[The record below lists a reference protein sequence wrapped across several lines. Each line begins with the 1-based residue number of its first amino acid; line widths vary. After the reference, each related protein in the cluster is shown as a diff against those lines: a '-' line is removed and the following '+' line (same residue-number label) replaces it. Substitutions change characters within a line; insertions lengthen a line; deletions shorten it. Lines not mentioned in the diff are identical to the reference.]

1 LGDSRRVT
9 GAEPRRIDSMANLM
23 EFTDDN
29 FADETK
35 NGLVLVDFWAPW
47 CMPCRMVGP
56 IVEDL
61 ANEFQGKLKVGKMN
75 VDDHQ
80 RVAQE
85 FRVMSIPTVILFK
98 DGQAVEM
105 MIGAQPKSAY
115 LARLNKHMGAVR
127 A

>member
-1 LGDSRRVT
+1 
-9 GAEPRRIDSMANLM
+9 MANLM

-61 ANEFQGKLKVGKMN
+61 AKDYEGKLKVGKMN

-115 LARLNKHMGAVR
+115 VARLNKHMGAVR

>member
-1 LGDSRRVT
+1 
-9 GAEPRRIDSMANLM
+9 MANLM

-35 NGLVLVDFWAPW
+35 GGLVLVDFWAPW

-61 ANEFQGKLKVGKMN
+61 AKEYEGKLKVGKMN

-115 LARLNKHMGAVR
+115 VARLNKHMGAVR

>member
-1 LGDSRRVT
+1 
-9 GAEPRRIDSMANLM
+9 MANLM

-61 ANEFQGKLKVGKMN
+61 AKEYEGKLRVGKLN

-115 LARLNKHMGAVR
+115 VARLNKHMGAVR

>member
-1 LGDSRRVT
+1 
-9 GAEPRRIDSMANLM
+9 MANLM

-61 ANEFQGKLKVGKMN
+61 AKDYEGKLKVGKMN

-115 LARLNKHMGAVR
+115 VARLTKHMGAVR

>member
-1 LGDSRRVT
+1 
-9 GAEPRRIDSMANLM
+9 MANLM

-29 FADETK
+29 FADETR
-35 NGLVLVDFWAPW
+35 NDLVLVDFWAPW

-61 ANEFQGKLKVGKMN
+61 AKEYAGKVKVGKLN

-98 DGQAVEM
+98 DGQAIEM

-115 LARLNKHMGAVR
+115 VTRLSKHVPAVR

>member
-1 LGDSRRVT
+1 
-9 GAEPRRIDSMANLM
+9 MANLM

>member
-1 LGDSRRVT
+1 
-9 GAEPRRIDSMANLM
+9 MANLM

-29 FADETK
+29 FGDETK

-61 ANEFQGKLKVGKMN
+61 AKEYEGKLKVGKMN

-115 LARLNKHMGAVR
+115 VARLNKHMGTVR